1 MACRT
6 HLPPKIF
13 GDFICRDC
21 GTRTDTLEWYFE
33 DHGEPC
39 IEPCRCGGDYD
50 NAVKCVYCRE
60 DIPESRAKL
69 DNDGEYACEAC
80 FNEAEE
86 EETLETA

>member
-1 MACRT
+1 MGWNT

-21 GTRTDTLEWYFE
+21 GARTDALEWYFE

-50 NAVKCVYCRE
+50 NAVKCVYCCE
-60 DIPESRAKL
+60 VFPESETYL
-69 DNDGEYACEAC
+69 DKDGERACEAC
-80 FNEAEE
+80 YESIEGEND
-86 EETLETA
+86 